1 MALTIARLVLQA
13 APLLAGIL
21 VSLLGA
27 IVLVGWATHAT
38 AIVKIRPWLPPMR
51 PLAAFGFVLCGIG
64 LVAVRQ
70 GLRRTSRGAALGVVA
85 ISIAAIPL
93 YFQVHW
99 GPGPTQVVPREPT
112 PGMVLQEP
120 AGEGAAL
127 TDVPTFP
134 GTPAPV
140 VDPRTPFGPNA
151 AIAFLLAA
159 LALLLVQRSVYLGAT
174 LGVGVLALGAVAML
188 GYAVDVET
196 AIGWGGHA
204 RMSAHTALGFTIL
217 GSGLVLLAF
226 QREREIRE
234 ERSWWRPVLVG
245 MTAAAAGLLFWT
257 ALRTQERDTIHGM
270 VDAAALGVR
279 NDLETTT
286 ESIVLAL
293 TRLTEHGLA
302 VGWQSPED
310 WQRDA
315 RLTVGAFRGFEAIEW
330 IDSDF
335 APRVVATRPDAAIL
349 AGGAVNEATRIEALE
364 RARDSG
370 VAVVAGPFEFAGG
383 ARGFRVIVPFR
394 GEGQPEAYLAG
405 VFSAEPALTGLS
417 RHLNAG
423 YAILVRCD
431 GREVFRDGDL
441 ESEDRPRWTR
451 RLPLRLPGPIPWDI
465 AVAPRKET
473 KAALTTPL
481 PTLAL
486 GSSLLIAVL
495 LTLTVR
501 FGDMASLRARSLGEA
516 VKDRTR
522 ELEQSMSH
530 LQKEVTE
537 RRRTEAVLRRTQT
550 LGRLVSAE
558 LDLEKVVQAVTDAA
572 TELTGARFGCLLYS
586 VREESGVS
594 APRRATS
601 GDVSVLGAAD
611 ATACLG
617 TPQFDRALPIRFE
630 DVRAD
635 PRAAALVPAPP
646 AGHAVASYLAVPV
659 VSRSGRVRGALQ
671 FAHPAPAVFGE
682 REQEIAVSL
691 ASQAAIAM
699 DNAMLYEAERRA
711 SAHAQATNEAKDNF
725 IHMLGHELRNPLGS
739 IRTAL
744 QVLSVASRRKLALLP
759 GNGRAARSP
768 EDEDGIRMR
777 RIIDRQVDQLARLA
791 DDLLQVSQLSSSK
804 LSLRPESVDL
814 TELVSESVESVRARF
829 DGAGL
834 TLVSQMPREA
844 VTVWA
849 DAHRVRQVVANLLAN
864 ARKFCDAGD
873 RVVVKL
879 ETDPAVREAVVT
891 VADTGCGIDA
901 RDLARVFEP
910 FVQTELARD
919 RMTGG
924 LGLGLPIVRGLVEA
938 QGGRVIA
945 SSEGRDHGAAFEFHL
960 PLHEAP
966 AVVAPKPTPPA
977 SSSFRRIVVIDDH
990 RDSADALKRLLGLF
1004 GNEVEVAYDGPQG
1017 IALAQEFRPDVLICD
1032 IGLPGMDG
1040 FEVARRLGAD
1050 PDTKRIHLIALTGYG
1065 DEDTIRAA
1073 REAGFAHHL
1082 TKPVEMEVLEKL
1094 LAECG

>member
-1 MALTIARLVLQA
+1 MALTIARLILQA
-13 APLLAGIL
+13 APLIAGIL
-21 VSLLGA
+21 VTLLGA

-64 LVAVRQ
+64 LIAVRQ
-70 GLRRTSRGAALGVVA
+70 GLRRTARVAALCVVG
-85 ISIAAIPL
+85 ISAAALPL
-93 YFQVHW
+93 YFQVDW
-99 GPGPTQVVPREPT
+99 GPGPSAGVPAEPT
-112 PGMVLQEP
+112 PAMVLQEP
-120 AGEGAAL
+120 VEDAAL

-134 GTPAPV
+134 GTPAPL

-188 GYAVDVET
+188 GYAVDVDN

-204 RMSAHTALGFTIL
+204 RMSAHTALGFAIL

-234 ERSWWRPVLVG
+234 ERSWWRPVLIG

-257 ALRTQERDTIHGM
+257 ALRSQERDTIRGM
-270 VDAAALGVR
+270 VDAAALGLR
-279 NDLETTT
+279 NDLEMRT

-293 TRLTEHGLA
+293 TRLAEHGLA
-302 VGWQSPED
+302 VGWQTPED

-315 RLTVGAFRGFEAIEW
+315 RLTVGVFRGFETIEW
-330 IDSDF
+330 IDAAF
-335 APRVVATRPDAAIL
+335 VPRVVAARPDAAVMA
-349 AGGAVNEATRIEALE
+349 AGAANEATRLEALE
-364 RARDSG
+364 AARNSG
-370 VAVVAGPFEFAGG
+370 QPVVSGPYEFVGG
-383 ARGFRVIVPFR
+383 ARGFRVIVPFT

-423 YAILVRCD
+423 YAIVVRCD

-441 ESEDRPRWTR
+441 ESEDSARWAR
-451 RLPLRLPGPIPWDI
+451 RLPLRMPGAVPWDLS
-465 AVAPRKET
+465 VAPRRET
-473 KAALTTPL
+473 KEALATPL

-486 GSSLLIAVL
+486 GSSLLIALL

-501 FGDMASLRARSLGEA
+501 FGDMAALRARSLGEA

-522 ELEQSMSH
+522 ELEQSMTH
-530 LQKEVTE
+530 LQTEVTE

-572 TELTGARFGCLLYS
+572 TELTGARYGCLLYF
-586 VREESGVS
+586 VRQAGGESE
-594 APRRATS
+594 PRRAAA
-601 GDVSVLGAAD
+601 GDAAVLGSVRAAD
-611 ATACLG
+611 ELG
-617 TPQFDRALPIRFE
+617 APRFDRALPIRLE
-630 DVRAD
+630 DARDAA
-635 PRAAALVPAPP
+635 RAAT
-646 AGHAVASYLAVPV
+646 AGVVLPEGHWIASYLAVPV
-659 VSRSGRVRGALQ
+659 VSVSGRVRGALQ
-671 FAHPAPAVFGE
+671 FAHPAPGVFGE

-691 ASQAAIAM
+691 AAQAAIAM
-699 DNAMLYEAERRA
+699 DNAILYEAERSA
-711 SAHAQATNEAKDNF
+711 SARAQATNEAKDNF

-744 QVLSVASRRKLALLP
+744 QVLSVAPRTRKVVPVP
-759 GNGRAARSP
+759 GNGRDAGAVD
-768 EDEDGIRMR
+768 DEDGLRMR

-791 DDLLQVSQLSSSK
+791 DDLLQVSQLSSAK

-814 TELVSESVESVRARF
+814 ADLVSESVESVRARF
-829 DGAGL
+829 DAAGL
-834 TLVSQMPREA
+834 TLTSRIPA
-844 VTVWA
+844 GPVTVWA
-849 DAHRVRQVVANLLAN
+849 DPHRVRQVVANLLAN

-873 RVVVKL
+873 RVTVTL
-879 ETDPAVREAVVT
+879 ETDRAAREVSVT
-891 VADTGCGIDA
+891 VADTGCGIDPH
-901 RDLARVFEP
+901 DLARVFEP

-924 LGLGLPIVRGLVEA
+924 LGLGLPIVKGLVEA
-938 QGGRVIA
+938 QGGSVVAR
-945 SSEGRDHGAAFEFHL
+945 SGGRDLGAEFRIRL
-960 PLHEAP
+960 PLHEAAAAP
-966 AVVAPKPTPPA
+966 AVKPAAPTVA
-977 SSSFRRIVVIDDH
+977 SFRRILVIDDH

-1004 GNEVEVAYDGPQG
+1004 GNEVEVAYDGPGG
-1017 IALAQEFRPDVLICD
+1017 IAAAQRFRPDVLICD

-1040 FEVARRLGAD
+1040 FEVARRLGRD
-1050 PDTKRIHLIALTGYG
+1050 PATQGIRLIALTGYG

-1082 TKPVEMEVLEKL
+1082 TKPVQTEVLERL
-1094 LAECG
+1094 LSECA